1 MAENYTTYT
10 EVDPNSRVVVTSATQ
25 IDFTNLTREENAY
38 VVYDYGALAF
48 VGDFV
53 IDVDFKANKRQIADA
68 VEEIY
73 KDKKVKVIKVNTIN
87 VKPKKRRVRGF
98 LGMTSSFKKAIVS
111 LRPGD
116 SIEGGG

>member
-1 MAENYTTYT
+1 MNPYQVIKAKRVTEKGRVLENL
-10 EVDPNSRVVVTSATQ
+10 VSAKSNKSVSRCQTPKIV
-25 IDFTNLTREENAY
+25 F
-38 VVYDYGALAF
+38 
-48 VGDFV
+48 
-53 IDVDFKANKRQIADA
+53 DVDVNANKRQIADA

-87 VKPKKRRVRGF
+87 TKPKTRTMRGF
-98 LGMTSSFKKAIVS
+98 VGKTAAFKKAVVT